1 MCYRYHPKTI
11 THAIYVGTV
20 IEHSFFSRG
29 HRVTALWRKTALVE
43 HAESSSSAPASTLQ
57 PGRVISGLRWWIL
70 ALIFLVTCINYID
83 RSSIGLLVTHFGPEI
98 GITSRQYGLIG
109 ALLLLAYTL
118 SQSVSGRLYDR
129 YGSRLG
135 FTVSII
141 VWCAAAMAHSAIT
154 GFTSF
159 AACSF
164 FLGLGEAG
172 NWPGAA
178 KVIAEWFPQKERA
191 IGMAIFNGGASMG
204 AVIAPLLVGRL
215 LDPLVGWRISFLI
228 VGAFG
233 FIWLAA
239 WLAIY
244 RPLSQNPRVS
254 QKEREYILE
263 GQPTVIQDNAPSLR
277 SLLALRQTWGILL
290 ARFLV
295 DPIWWLYVL
304 WLPTYLKEVRHFSL
318 KDIGASAW
326 APYLAA
332 AIGSLFGGWL
342 AGRLIS
348 RGLSVNT
355 ARKTVIGIA
364 TCLMPFGILAA
375 HAQSAYSAL
384 AFISV
389 VLFGFQMWISNVQT
403 LPSDLFANSAV
414 GSVAGMGGTAAGI
427 SSLIFNLCTA
437 SLVAHFGYS
446 SVLTIAGL
454 LAPIGA
460 VMLFFL
466 IGNIHRLNP
475 TDTRLISTAN

>member
-1 MCYRYHPKTI
+1 MTPPWIRRAFGEQHEAAQTASASLLRPSR
-11 THAIYVGTV
+11 AI
-20 IEHSFFSRG
+20 
-29 HRVTALWRKTALVE
+29 L
-43 HAESSSSAPASTLQ
+43 
-57 PGRVISGLRWWIL
+57 GLRWWIL
-70 ALIFLVTCINYID
+70 GLIFLVTCINYID

-98 GITSRQYGLIG
+98 GISGSQYGLIG
-109 ALLLLAYTL
+109 ALLLFAYTL
-118 SQSVSGRLYDR
+118 SQSISGRLYDC
-129 YGSRLG
+129 YGARMG

-159 AACSF
+159 AVCSF

-191 IGMAIFNGGASMG
+191 IGMAVFNGGASMG
-204 AVIAPLLVGRL
+204 AVIAPLLVGGL
-215 LDPLVGWRISFLI
+215 LDPLVGWRVSFLI

-233 FIWLAA
+233 FVWLAA
-239 WLAIY
+239 WLAVY
-244 RPLSQNPRVS
+244 RPISQNPRVS
-254 QKEREYILE
+254 QKEREYIME
-263 GQPTVIQDNAPSLR
+263 GQPAVVQGTAPSLA

-295 DPIWWLYVL
+295 DPIWWLYML

-348 RGLSVNT
+348 RGRTVNS

-364 TCLMPFGILAA
+364 ACLMPFGILAA

-384 AFISV
+384 ACIAV

-403 LPSDLFANSAV
+403 LPSDFFATSAV

-437 SLVAHFGYS
+437 SLVLHVGYAA
-446 SVLTIAGL
+446 VLTIAGV

-460 VMLFFL
+460 LTLFL
-466 IGNIHRLNP
+466 LVGNIHRLSP
-475 TDTRLISTAN
+475 TETRLISIAP

>member
-1 MCYRYHPKTI
+1 VIQPWDKSLP
-11 THAIYVGTV
+11 AAQQVG
-20 IEHSFFSRG
+20 
-29 HRVTALWRKTALVE
+29 
-43 HAESSSSAPASTLQ
+43 SSSTLANPLQ
-57 PGRVISGLRWWIL
+57 PTRAIPGLRWWIL

-109 ALLLLAYTL
+109 ALLLFAYTL
-118 SQSVSGRLYDR
+118 SQSISGRLYDR
-129 YGSRLG
+129 YGARLG
-135 FTVSII
+135 FTLSII
-141 VWCAAAMAHSAIT
+141 VWCAAAMAHSAIM

-178 KVIAEWFPQKERA
+178 KVVAEWFPQKERA

-204 AVIAPLLVGRL
+204 GVVAPLLVARF
-215 LDPLVGWRISFLI
+215 LDPTYGWRISFLL
-228 VGAFG
+228 VGVLG

-244 RPLSQNPRVS
+244 RPLSQHPRLS
-254 QKEREYILE
+254 PHEREYILE
-263 GQPTVIQDNAPSLR
+263 GQPAITQLAAPSLS
-277 SLLALRQTWGILL
+277 SLLALRQTWGILI

-295 DPIWWLYVL
+295 DPIWWLYML
-304 WLPTYLKEVRHFSL
+304 WLPTYLKDVRHFSL
-318 KDIGASAW
+318 KDIGVSAW
-326 APYLAA
+326 VPYLAA

-348 RGLSVNT
+348 RGLSIN
-355 ARKTVIGIA
+355 ASRKTVIGIA
-364 TCLMPFGILAA
+364 ACLMPFGILAA
-375 HAQSAYSAL
+375 HASSAYSAL
-384 AFISV
+384 ACISI

-403 LPSDLFANSAV
+403 LPSDFFSNSAV

-437 SLVAHFGYS
+437 WLVAHFGYS
-446 SVLTIAGL
+446 AVLTIAGV

-460 VMLFFL
+460 LTLFL
-466 IGNIHRLNP
+466 LVGDIHRLS
-475 TDTRLISTAN
+475 DTRLISTTP

>member
-1 MCYRYHPKTI
+1 M
-11 THAIYVGTV
+11 
-20 IEHSFFSRG
+20 
-29 HRVTALWRKTALVE
+29 TARSSD
-43 HAESSSSAPASTLQ
+43 SSSKNQSVAVRRRSPI
-57 PGRVISGLRWWIL
+57 PGLRWWIIG
-70 ALIFLVTCINYID
+70 LIFLVTCINYID
-83 RSSIGLLVTHFGPEI
+83 RSSIGLLVTQFGPDI

-109 ALLLLAYTL
+109 ALLLMAYTL

-129 YGSRLG
+129 YGARLG
-135 FTVSII
+135 FSVSII
-141 VWCAAAMAHSAIT
+141 IWCAAAMAHSAIT

-191 IGMAIFNGGASMG
+191 LGMAIFNGGASMG
-204 AVIAPLLVGRL
+204 GVVAPLLVARFL
-215 LDPLVGWRISFLI
+215 APLVGWRISFLL
-228 VGAFG
+228 VGSLG
-233 FIWLAA
+233 FVWLAA

-244 RPLSQNPRVS
+244 KPLSQHPRVS
-254 QKEREYILE
+254 QQERNYILE
-263 GQPTVIQDNAPSLR
+263 GQPPASLFAAPSLA

-295 DPIWWLYVL
+295 DPIWWLYIL

-326 APYLAA
+326 VPYLAA

-348 RGLSVNT
+348 QGLSINV
-355 ARKTVIGIA
+355 ARKTVTGIA
-364 TCLMPFGILAA
+364 ACLMTLGILAA
-375 HAQSAYSAL
+375 RAESAYAAL
-384 AFISV
+384 AFISI

-403 LPSDLFANSAV
+403 LPSDFFSNSAV

-427 SSLIFNLCTA
+427 SSLIFNLSTA
-437 SLVAHFGYS
+437 SLVNHFGYGI
-446 SVLTIAGL
+446 VLTIAAI

-460 VMLFFL
+460 ITLFFL
-466 IGNIHRLNP
+466 AGDIHRIN
-475 TDTRLISTAN
+475 DIEARLVSTP

>member
-1 MCYRYHPKTI
+1 
-11 THAIYVGTV
+11 
-20 IEHSFFSRG
+20 
-29 HRVTALWRKTALVE
+29 
-43 HAESSSSAPASTLQ
+43 
-57 PGRVISGLRWWIL
+57 
-70 ALIFLVTCINYID
+70 
-83 RSSIGLLVTHFGPEI
+83 
-98 GITSRQYGLIG
+98 
-109 ALLLLAYTL
+109 
-118 SQSVSGRLYDR
+118 
-129 YGSRLG
+129 
-135 FTVSII
+135 
-141 VWCAAAMAHSAIT
+141 MAHSAII

-178 KVIAEWFPQKERA
+178 KVVAEWFPQKERA
-191 IGMAIFNGGASMG
+191 IGMAVFNGGASMG
-204 AVIAPLLVGRL
+204 GVIAPLLVGGL

-228 VGAFG
+228 VGALG

-244 RPLSQNPRVS
+244 RPLAQHPRVS
-254 QKEREYILE
+254 QKEREYIME
-263 GQPTVIQDNAPSLR
+263 GQPAVVQSTAPPLA

-295 DPIWWLYVL
+295 DPIWWLYML

-326 APYLAA
+326 VPYLAA

-348 RGLSVNT
+348 RGLSVNA
-355 ARKTVIGIA
+355 ARKTVIAIA
-364 TCLMPFGILAA
+364 ACLMPFGILAA

-384 AFISV
+384 ACISV

-437 SLVAHFGYS
+437 SLVLHFGYS
-446 SVLTIAGL
+446 AVLTIAGV

-460 VMLFFL
+460 LTLFL
-466 IGNIHRLNP
+466 LVGNIHRLNP
-475 TDTRLISTAN
+475 TDTRLISTAP

>member
-1 MCYRYHPKTI
+1 VTPPRNKSSLGAPGERSP
-11 THAIYVGTV
+11 YV
-20 IEHSFFSRG
+20 
-29 HRVTALWRKTALVE
+29 L
-43 HAESSSSAPASTLQ
+43 ASMLQ
-57 PGRVISGLRWWIL
+57 PKRAIAGLRWWIL

-83 RSSIGLLVTHFGPEI
+83 RSSIGLLVTHFGPDI
-98 GITSRQYGLIG
+98 GITGSQYGLIG
-109 ALLLLAYTL
+109 ALLLFAYTL
-118 SQSVSGRLYDR
+118 SQSISGRLYDR
-129 YGSRLG
+129 YGARLG

-159 AACSF
+159 AVCSF

-191 IGMAIFNGGASMG
+191 IGMAIFNGGASIG
-204 AVIAPLLVGRL
+204 GVIAPLLVARL

-228 VGAFG
+228 VGALG
-233 FIWLAA
+233 FLWLAA

-244 RPLSQNPRVS
+244 RPLSQHPRVS
-254 QKEREYILE
+254 QKERDYVME
-263 GQPTVIQDNAPSLR
+263 GQPVVVQGAAPSLA

-295 DPIWWLYVL
+295 DPIWWLYML

-326 APYLAA
+326 VPYLAA

-348 RGLSVNT
+348 RGLSINA

-364 TCLMPFGILAA
+364 ACLMPFGILAA

-384 AFISV
+384 VCISI

-446 SVLTIAGL
+446 AVLTIAGV

-460 VMLFFL
+460 LTLFLF

-475 TDTRLISTAN
+475 TNTRLISTAP

>member
-1 MCYRYHPKTI
+1 
-11 THAIYVGTV
+11 
-20 IEHSFFSRG
+20 
-29 HRVTALWRKTALVE
+29 VTSPWNKRALAAQSKR
-43 HAESSSSAPASTLQ
+43 SPSPGASTLQ
-57 PGRVISGLRWWIL
+57 PGRSISGLRWWIL

-83 RSSIGLLVTHFGPEI
+83 RSSVGLLVTHFGPEI
-98 GITSRQYGLIG
+98 GISASQYGLIG
-109 ALLLLAYTL
+109 ALLLFAYTL
-118 SQSVSGRLYDR
+118 SQSISGRLYDR
-129 YGSRLG
+129 YGARLG

-141 VWCAAAMAHSAIT
+141 VWCAAAMAHSAII

-178 KVIAEWFPQKERA
+178 KVVAEWFPQKERA
-191 IGMAIFNGGASMG
+191 IGMAVFNGGASMG
-204 AVIAPLLVGRL
+204 GVIAPLLVGGL

-228 VGAFG
+228 VGALG

-244 RPLSQNPRVS
+244 RPLAQHPRVS
-254 QKEREYILE
+254 QKEREYIME
-263 GQPTVIQDNAPSLR
+263 GQPAVVQSTAPPLA

-295 DPIWWLYVL
+295 DPIWWLYML

-326 APYLAA
+326 VPYLAA

-348 RGLSVNT
+348 RGLSVNA
-355 ARKTVIGIA
+355 ARKTVIAIA
-364 TCLMPFGILAA
+364 ACLMPFGILAA

-384 AFISV
+384 ACISV

-437 SLVAHFGYS
+437 SLVLHFGYS
-446 SVLTIAGL
+446 AVLTIAGV

-460 VMLFFL
+460 LTLFL
-466 IGNIHRLNP
+466 LVGNIHRLNP
-475 TDTRLISTAN
+475 TDTRLISTAP

>member
-1 MCYRYHPKTI
+1 MTPPLNKGAPWTRPGI
-11 THAIYVGTV
+11 PGESRSPVA
-20 IEHSFFSRG
+20 ENFS
-29 HRVTALWRKTALVE
+29 
-43 HAESSSSAPASTLQ
+43 Q
-57 PGRVISGLRWWIL
+57 PRRVIPGLRWWIL

-98 GITSRQYGLIG
+98 GVTTRQYGLIG

-118 SQSVSGRLYDR
+118 SQSISGRFYDR
-129 YGSRLG
+129 YGARLG

-141 VWCAAAMAHSAIT
+141 IWCAAAMAHSAIA

-191 IGMAIFNGGASMG
+191 IGMAIFNGGASIG

-215 LDPLVGWRISFLI
+215 LDPMFGWRICFLI
-228 VGAFG
+228 VGALG

-254 QKEREYILE
+254 RSEREYIME
-263 GQPTVIQDNAPSLR
+263 GQPTVVQPTAPSLS

-318 KDIGASAW
+318 KNIGASAW

-342 AGRLIS
+342 AGRLIT
-348 RGLSVNT
+348 RGLSVNS
-355 ARKTVIGIA
+355 ARKTVIGISA
-364 TCLMPFGILAA
+364 CLMPFGIMAA

-384 AFISV
+384 ACISV

-414 GSVAGMGGTAAGI
+414 GSIAGMGGTAAGI

-437 SLVAHFGYS
+437 SLVAHFGYG
-446 SVLTIAGL
+446 SVLTIAGV

-460 VMLFFL
+460 ITLFL
-466 IGNIHRLNP
+466 LVGNIHRLNP
-475 TDTRLISTAN
+475 TEARLISTAT

>member
-1 MCYRYHPKTI
+1 
-11 THAIYVGTV
+11 
-20 IEHSFFSRG
+20 
-29 HRVTALWRKTALVE
+29 VTLPQDRDLQRAQHEKQPSGLAN
-43 HAESSSSAPASTLQ
+43 TLR
-57 PGRVISGLRWWIL
+57 PRRTISGLRWWIL

-83 RSSIGLLVTHFGPEI
+83 RSSIGLLVTHFGPDI
-98 GITSRQYGLIG
+98 GITGSQYGLIG
-109 ALLLLAYTL
+109 ALLLFAYTL
-118 SQSVSGRLYDR
+118 SQSISGRLYDR
-129 YGSRLG
+129 YGARLG

-159 AACSF
+159 AVCSF

-204 AVIAPLLVGRL
+204 GVIAPLLVARL

-228 VGAFG
+228 VGVLG
-233 FIWLAA
+233 FLWLVA

-244 RPLSQNPRVS
+244 RPLSQHPRVS
-254 QKEREYILE
+254 QREREYIME
-263 GQPTVIQDNAPSLR
+263 GQPVVVQGPAPSLA

-295 DPIWWLYVL
+295 DPIWWLYML

-326 APYLAA
+326 VPYLAA

-348 RGLSVNT
+348 RGLSINA

-364 TCLMPFGILAA
+364 ACLMPFGILAA
-375 HAQSAYSAL
+375 HAHSAYSAL
-384 AFISV
+384 VCISI

-446 SVLTIAGL
+446 AVLTIAGV

-460 VMLFFL
+460 LTLFLF

-475 TDTRLISTAN
+475 MNPRLISTAP